1 LAVSAVE
8 RCELLPDMARA
19 VVHSLEL
26 GFSQTIKEDGPAMRR
41 QFDALLRGHGC
52 DVLECRIDRIKY
64 RPRRSCTVGYTL
76 KLRCAFNEIDGDIEQ
91 RVGARF
97 CSGGSAA
104 GRYAKAQQ
112 QPQARPG
119 LAPALAHLPQLDC
132 FAWFVPNDPKLASL
146 RWLADGARL
155 ARALPDDDG
164 DSAFSASLVQYV
176 PEERACARV
185 TVGGDGAAAR
195 TLYVKADHDGRGG
208 RTHTLM
214 QALSASR
221 AQRDGRLHTPQ
232 SLAFQPQTGL
242 HWQQAAAGVPL
253 LDLAPLPTP
262 PQSARLGALLAAL
275 HATPVAS
282 ARTVDAAEL
291 GAHALAV
298 AGLLREHDAR
308 LAPSLALLLRE
319 LAPLAT
325 DLAQSPLATLHGD
338 LHARNVLVDG
348 DHWTLIDWDS
358 AQRGP
363 ALLELGSVCAD
374 LLYRALLL
382 ERPAAAA
389 FAPIEALLDA
399 YRADSAAALG
409 EAALARATAFCLL
422 TQRAYRCLANLKPGR
437 LALLPALVDLA
448 ASIAAR
454 RRVVLSAESLS

>member
-1 LAVSAVE
+1 MTALPADP
-8 RCELLPDMARA
+8 LLPQLPVALDAA
-19 VVHSLEL
+19 
-26 GFSQTIKEDGPAMRR
+26 AMRQ
-41 QFDALLRGHGC
+41 QFDTLLRAHGC

-76 KLRCAFNEIDGDIEQ
+76 RLRCPFNDIDGDVEQ

-97 CSGGSAA
+97 CSGGGAA

-119 LAPALAHLPQLDC
+119 LAPALAHLSQLDC
-132 FAWFVPNDPKLASL
+132 FAWFVPNDPRLASL

-155 ARALPDDDG
+155 ARTLPDDDG
-164 DSAFSASLVQYV
+164 DPAFSAALVQYV

-185 TVGGDGAAAR
+185 TTGSGAQQR
-195 TLYVKADHDGRGG
+195 TLYVKADHDGRGA
-208 RTHTLM
+208 RTHALM

-221 AQRDGRLHTPQ
+221 PQREGRLHTPQ

-253 LDLAPLPTP
+253 LDLAPLPAA
-262 PQSARLGALLAAL
+262 PQAARLGALLAAL

-282 ARTVDAAEL
+282 AHTVDGAEL

-308 LAPSLALLLRE
+308 LAPALALLLRE

-325 DLAQSPLATLHGD
+325 DLAQAPLATLHGD

-348 DHWTLIDWDS
+348 DRWTLIDWDS

-382 ERPAAAA
+382 QRPAAAA

-399 YRADSAAALG
+399 YRADSSTAIG
-409 EAALARATAFCLL
+409 EPALARATAFCLL

-437 LALLPALVDLA
+437 LALLPALVELA
-448 ASIAAR
+448 AAVAAR

>member
-1 LAVSAVE
+1 MTALPADP
-8 RCELLPDMARA
+8 LLPQLPVALDAA
-19 VVHSLEL
+19 
-26 GFSQTIKEDGPAMRR
+26 AMRR
-41 QFDALLRGHGC
+41 QFDALLRAHGC
-52 DVLECRIDRIKY
+52 DLLECRIDRIKY

-76 KLRCAFNEIDGDIEQ
+76 KLRCPLGDGLRDIDGDVEQ

-104 GRYAKAQQ
+104 GRYARAQQ

-155 ARALPDDDG
+155 ARALPADDG
-164 DSAFSASLVQYV
+164 ASAFSAALVQYV

-185 TVGGDGAAAR
+185 TVGSGAQQR
-195 TLYVKADHDGRGG
+195 TLYVKADHDGRGA
-208 RTHTLM
+208 RTHALM

-221 AQRDGRLHTPQ
+221 AQREGRLHTPQ

-242 HWQQAAAGVPL
+242 HWQQAAAGVSL
-253 LDLAPLPTP
+253 LDLAPLPAP
-262 PQSARLGALLAAL
+262 PQAARLGGLLAAL

-308 LAPSLALLLRE
+308 LAPALALLLRE

-389 FAPIEALLDA
+389 FGPIEALLEA
-399 YRADSAAALG
+399 YRSTSVAPVS
-409 EAALARATAFCLL
+409 EPALARATAFCLL

-448 ASIAAR
+448 ASVAAR
-454 RRVVLSAESLS
+454 RRLVLSAESLS